1 MTIHVED
8 FRPEFIEWL
17 RRADHTI
24 GRSDSDR
31 IAIAPRGGEWV
42 YFLAEIQGGWIRVTR
57 SDRGGDEGWEFDAAS
72 LEVIEHHFTA
82 DVGNI
87 VRSRSG
93 ISGDVRL
100 PTRAKELAS
109 GASLHAVTEGE
120 NAGRE
125 ELVLNG
131 EILGV
136 FKLYGRDFHPAV
148 AASVYCSGS
157 LAEIRESFLDPEGR
171 PLFGL
176 K

>member
-8 FRPEFIEWL
+8 FRREFIEWVL
-17 RRADHTI
+17 RADYTI
-24 GRSDSDR
+24 GRHDSGQ

-42 YFLAEIQGGWIRVTR
+42 CFLAEIQGGWIRVTR
-57 SDRGGDEGWEFDAAS
+57 SDRGGDVGWEFDAAS

-82 DVGNI
+82 NVGNV

-93 ISGDVRL
+93 LSGEVRL
-100 PTRAKELAS
+100 PTRAKELPF

-131 EILGV
+131 ELVGV
-136 FKLYGRDFHPAV
+136 FKLYGRDLHPAV

-157 LAEIRESFLDPEGR
+157 LADIRESFLDPDGK